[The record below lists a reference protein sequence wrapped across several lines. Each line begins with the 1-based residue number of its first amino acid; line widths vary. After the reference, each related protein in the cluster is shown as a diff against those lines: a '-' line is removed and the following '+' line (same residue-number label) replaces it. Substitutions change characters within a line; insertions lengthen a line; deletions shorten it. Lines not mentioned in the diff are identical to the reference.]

1 MDMTIDKRG
10 GSFYDNSIEG
20 IEIEN
25 VTKFCDLGIVLNP
38 KLHFS
43 LHIAQIVAAAKKRIF
58 LLFRSFVTKDP
69 QALIKGFK
77 TYILPLLNYC
87 SPVWSPSTIGDIVL
101 LETVQRNFTKRIQGC
116 QARTYSDRLK
126 ALKLPTLELR
136 RLRADLILCY
146 KILNNLIPCT
156 AENFGLILSERQSR
170 GHSKKLAIS
179 HVRIDVRKNFFGCR
193 VCAPW
198 NALPDN
204 IVNANSINTFKRL
217 LWEYNLNKFCCFTE

>member
-1 MDMTIDKRG
+1 LIKG
-10 GSFYDNSIEG
+10 EVPFYDSSIEG

-25 VTKFCDLGIVLNP
+25 VTKFCDLGILLGP

-43 LHIAQIVAAAKKRIF
+43 FHIAQIVAAKKRSF
-58 LLFRSFVTKDP
+58 LLFRSFATKDP

-77 TYILPLLNYC
+77 TYILLLLNYC

-101 LETVQRNFTKRIQGC
+101 LESVQRNFTKRIQGC
-116 QARTYSDRLK
+116 QAKTYSDRLK

-170 GHSKKLAIS
+170 GHSKKTCNKSCS
-179 HVRIDVRKNFFGCR
+179 HRRQKKLF
-193 VCAPW
+193 W
-198 NALPDN
+198 LP
-204 IVNANSINTFKRL
+204 RL
-217 LWEYNLNKFCCFTE
+217 CTMECITGQYR

>member
-25 VTKFCDLGIVLNP
+25 VTKFCDLGILLDP

-43 LHIAQIVAAAKKRIF
+43 LHIAQIVAAAKKRSF

-101 LETVQRNFTKRIQGC
+101 LESVQINFTKRTQGC
-116 QARTYSDRLK
+116 QAKTCSDRLK

-156 AENFGLILSERQSR
+156 AENLDLYYLKGNP
-170 GHSKKLAIS
+170 G
-179 HVRIDVRKNFFGCR
+179 DTRKN
-193 VCAPW
+193 
-198 NALPDN
+198 LQ
-204 IVNANSINTFKRL
+204 
-217 LWEYNLNKFCCFTE
+217 